1 MLAMV
6 RTPWATQWSRNAWP
20 VNVFEDADAY
30 RVQAILP
37 GVTPE
42 ELEITAH
49 PENYLTIAGEV
60 KVPTPE
66 NARAL
71 WSEFG
76 TAKFRRAVSLPLPF
90 DAERAEVSYRNGV
103 VEIVL
108 PKREEA
114 KPRQIK
120 VLTASAS

>member
-30 RVQAILP
+30 RVQALMP
-37 GVTPE
+37 GIDPE
-42 ELEITAH
+42 ALDITAH
-49 PENYLTIAGEV
+49 PENYLTIAGES
-60 KVPTPE
+60 KFAAPE
-66 NARAL
+66 DSRAL
-71 WSEFG
+71 WNEFG
-76 TAKFRRAVSLPLPF
+76 SATFRRAVSLPLPF
-90 DAERAEVSYRNGV
+90 DAEKAEVSYRNGV

-108 PKREEA
+108 PKKEEA

-120 VLTASAS
+120 LAIAANS